1 MFAAYHALALTDPAL
16 AAQPYAN
23 PSRELENGIAQ
34 LLERASMPSHVD
46 SAAEAANLLALAT
59 GLGDGVMGRLRTP
72 DAAIA
77 LLDYHLDRLFTAEN
91 RPATSTKVSGGP
103 PGPASPA

>member
-1 MFAAYHALALTDPAL
+1 MLDHGHDSPDAG
-16 AAQPYAN
+16 AQSDY
-23 PSRELENGIAQ
+23 LVFFV
-34 LLERASMPSHVD
+34 AS
-46 SAAEAANLLALAT
+46 
-59 GLGDGVMGRLRTP
+59 GDHKAP

-103 PGPASPA
+103 PGPVSPA